1 MSSIEEYLKNRT
13 EDNLSFEQRLAR
25 VEARLSVVEED
36 AEAIAE
42 GVEELA
48 GMVAGGE

>member
-1 MSSIEEYLKNRT
+1 MSSIEEYLKNRVG
-13 EDNLSFEQRLAR
+13 DDLSFEQRLSR
-25 VEARLSVVEED
+25 IEARLSTVEDD

-48 GMVAGGE
+48 GMIVGGE